1 MKSLIA
7 RIMHYVHLVRRSHTL
22 GVRAI
27 VQKDDGSVLLV
38 KHTYIPGWYLPGGG
52 IEWGETFY
60 QAVEKELM
68 EEAGVELT
76 GKAEMLAVYQNRRAS
91 KRDHVALYH
100 CPHWR
105 QDNKPDLPNHEIIAA
120 EFFPLD
126 ELPDGTTDAT
136 KRRLAELQTGG
147 PYNEYW

>member
-27 VQKDDGSVLLV
+27 IQKEDGSVLLV
-38 KHTYIPGWYLPGGG
+38 KHTYVPGWYLPGGG

-68 EEAGVELT
+68 EEAGVTLT
-76 GKAEMLAVYQNRRAS
+76 GKAEMLAVFQNRRAS
-91 KRDHVALYH
+91 KRDHVALYY
-100 CPHWR
+100 CPNW
-105 QDNKPDLPNHEIIAA
+105 QQTNKPKLPNHEIIAA
-120 EFFPLD
+120 EFFPLAA
-126 ELPDGTTDAT
+126 LPDGTTDAT
-136 KRRLAELQTGG
+136 KRRLAEFKTGG
-147 PYNEYW
+147 PYSEYW

>member
-27 VQKDDGSVLLV
+27 VQKEDGSVLLV

-52 IEWGETFY
+52 IEWGETFH
-60 QAVEKELM
+60 QAEAKELM

-76 GKAEMLAVYQNRRAS
+76 GEAKFCLLYTS
-91 KRDHVALYH
+91 PSPRDS
-100 CPHWR
+100 
-105 QDNKPDLPNHEIIAA
+105 
-120 EFFPLD
+120 
-126 ELPDGTTDAT
+126 
-136 KRRLAELQTGG
+136 
-147 PYNEYW
+147 

>member
-7 RIMHYVHLVRRSHTL
+7 RLMHYVHLVRRSHTL

-38 KHTYIPGWYLPGGG
+38 KHTYVPGWYLPGGG

-60 QAVEKELM
+60 QALEKELM
-68 EEAGVELT
+68 EEAGITLKS
-76 GKAEMLAVYQNRRAS
+76 KAELLAVYQNRHAS

-105 QDNKPDLPNHEIIAA
+105 QNNKPKLPNHEIIAA

-126 ELPDGTTDAT
+126 ELPEGTTDGT
-136 KRRLAELQTGG
+136 KRRLAELKTGG
-147 PYNEYW
+147 PYSDYW

>member
-27 VQKDDGSVLLV
+27 VQKEDGSVLLV

-52 IEWGETFY
+52 IEWGETFH
-60 QAVEKELM
+60 QAVAKELM

-76 GKAEMLAVYQNRRAS
+76 GEAKLLAVYQNSRAS

-100 CPHWR
+100 CPEWR
-105 QDNKPDLPNHEIIAA
+105 QENKPNLPNHEIIAA
-120 EFFPLD
+120 EFFPLND
-126 ELPDGTTDAT
+126 LPNGTTNAT
-136 KRRLAELQTGG
+136 KRRLAEHQTGG
-147 PYNEYW
+147 PFNDYW

>member
-7 RIMHYVHLVRRSHTL
+7 RIMHYVHLIRRSHTL

-27 VQKDDGSVLLV
+27 VQKEDGSVLLV
-38 KHTYIPGWYLPGGG
+38 KHTYILGWYLPGGG

-60 QAVEKELM
+60 QALEKELM
-68 EEAGVELT
+68 EEAGVTLD
-76 GKAEMLAVYQNRRAS
+76 GKAEMLGIYQNRRAS

-105 QDNKPDLPNHEIIAA
+105 QDNKPNLPNHEIIAA

-126 ELPDGTTDAT
+126 ELPDGITDAT
-136 KRRLAELQTGG
+136 KRRLAELQAGG

>member
-7 RIMHYVHLVRRSHTL
+7 RLMHYVHLVRRSHTL

-38 KHTYIPGWYLPGGG
+38 KHTYVPGWYLPGGG
-52 IEWGETFY
+52 IEWGETFDE
-60 QAVEKELM
+60 ALKKELM
-68 EEAGVELT
+68 EEAGITLN
-76 GKAEMLAVYQNRRAS
+76 GKAKLLAVYQNRRAS
-91 KRDHVALYH
+91 KRDHVALYN
-100 CPHWR
+100 CPHWQ
-105 QDNKPDLPNHEIIAA
+105 QDNKPKLPNHEIIAA

-136 KRRLAELQTGG
+136 KRRLAELDTGG
-147 PYNEYW
+147 PYSDYW